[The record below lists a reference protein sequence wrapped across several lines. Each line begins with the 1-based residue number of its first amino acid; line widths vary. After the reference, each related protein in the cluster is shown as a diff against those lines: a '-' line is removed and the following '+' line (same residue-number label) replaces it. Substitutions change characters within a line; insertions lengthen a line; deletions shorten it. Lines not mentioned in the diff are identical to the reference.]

1 MGDKK
6 EINKTKI
13 KVVPKST
20 KEIGLDTKGEFY
32 DNIVNAGL
40 HNSLDISQ
48 IESFSSI
55 TNSRENV
62 YKALDE
68 MCADSTVSSII
79 EAYTEDVTEPN
90 ENNQIVWAESTD
102 SLISEH
108 INYLLD
114 KANVDKHIYGW
125 TNGLIRYGDVY
136 LRLYRESDEEKY
148 KIKGKASDILNEKVI
163 LNVKKKNDPYTGYVE
178 MVKNPAQVFE
188 LTKLG
193 KTQGYIKSLNN
204 PADTNNTSSVDNIY
218 NNLWNYQFN
227 QQDVEIYSADAFVHG
242 YLEDTSSRT
251 DEKVNIFIEDE
262 KQLNKNDETTKYDTQ
277 LDTSTD
283 GYSFS
288 VRRGKALLYDTYK
301 IWKQVQLTKLSMI
314 LNRITK
320 SSIVRI
326 AQVEVGTMSPTQVR
340 SHLQGVKSMI
350 EQKASVSANLGMS
363 EYTNPGP
370 MENTIYLPTKDGI
383 GAVQLESLGGDAT
396 SGQLDDI
403 DKLEDDLF
411 GSARVPKQYFG
422 KTSDGAGFDGGES
435 LAQYS
440 SRYAKA
446 IKRIQSSLTTM
457 ITTLIN
463 LYLIDEGKED
473 YIGQFTIKMQQPT
486 TKEDVNRVENQA
498 SRISLVRDTMD
509 ILSEI
514 ENPTTRLKITSS
526 LLSKVLL
533 NEDAMSLIQDEIDK
547 MEKQEE
553 ENEENEF
560 IEEENDFDLGSLN
573 RDDDMESIPHS
584 RTIGSS
590 RPDLTGEEEM
600 NMPNERPSEIGN
612 GEEMSLPTP
621 NEVPEMNEPEEN
633 FTNKENKEIL
643 VEDDPKDDMLPN
655 MSDLDIDFTIS
666 DSKE

>member
-1 MGDKK
+1 MGDKR

-13 KVVPKST
+13 KVVPKPT

-32 DNIVNAGL
+32 DNIINAGL
-40 HNSLDISQ
+40 NNSLDISQ

-68 MCADSTVSSII
+68 MCSDSTISSII

-102 SLISEH
+102 SLISDH

-125 TNGLIRYGDVY
+125 ANGLIRYGDVY

-163 LNVKKKNDPYTGYVE
+163 LNAKKKNDPYTGYVE

-204 PADTNNTSSVDNIY
+204 PANTNNINSADNIY

-262 KQLNKNDETTKYDTQ
+262 KQLNKDDENAKYGTQ

-283 GYSFS
+283 SYSFS

-320 SSIVRI
+320 SSTVRI

-350 EQKASVSANLGMS
+350 EQKASVSANIGMS

-370 MENTIYLPTKDGI
+370 MENTIYLPTKDGV

-457 ITTLIN
+457 LTTLIN

-473 YIGQFTIKMQQPT
+473 YIGQFTVKMQQPT
-486 TKEDVNRVENQA
+486 TKEDVSRVENQA

-560 IEEENDFDLGSLN
+560 GEEESDFDLGSLN
-573 RDDDMESIPHS
+573 RDDDMGGRPHS

-600 NMPNERPSEIGN
+600 SMPNERPTEIGDN
-612 GEEMSLPTP
+612 EEMSLPTP
-621 NEVPEMNEPEEN
+621 NEVPEINEPEED

-666 DSKE
+666 DDKE